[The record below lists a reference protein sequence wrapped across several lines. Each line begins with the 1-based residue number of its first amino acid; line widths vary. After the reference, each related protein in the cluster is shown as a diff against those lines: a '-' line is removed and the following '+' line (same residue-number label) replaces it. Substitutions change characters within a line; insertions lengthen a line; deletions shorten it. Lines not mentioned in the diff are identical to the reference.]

1 MRYFHFKKV
10 SIYESF
16 SIQYQ
21 DGINAMVEI
30 VILVITR
37 WHDSSNRMSLRNTLG
52 SKIKA
57 NHQNTKLI
65 FVLGVPEN
73 ATDLQKEQIV
83 EENKKYQDILIPSV
97 EDTYHTLVSN

>member
-1 MRYFHFKKV
+1 
-10 SIYESF
+10 
-16 SIQYQ
+16 
-21 DGINAMVEI
+21 MVEI

-83 EENKKYQDILIPSV
+83 EENM
-97 EDTYHTLVSN
+97 EDTLHCHLKLLNQHIYQEVSPYLHHHQFLEV